1 MRVSEKWGG
10 DVDAAV
16 ELALKELKLTI
27 DEVEVE
33 VLEESSKGFL
43 GIGSKLARVRVTAK
57 DDVAEKKKEKSSF
70 DDIDAILAALP
81 ENKKIEVPEEI
92 REDYDK
98 FEREEMEDAR
108 ASAKTKKKEKEKNK
122 RRNNRNNHRNSHR
135 KEISLESS
143 MLAEIKDLE
152 PVENSSVENFLRE
165 VTAEMGIDL
174 DFDVKA
180 GKDLIYVE
188 ITGKDTGT
196 IIGKRGQ
203 TLDAIQYL
211 ASIVANKES
220 DDYVR
225 VIMDAE
231 NYRAKRERTLQN
243 LANRLAGK
251 VERSGRSVTLEP
263 MNPYER
269 KVIHS
274 TLQDHPYVQT
284 RSEGK
289 EPYRRVIIEKK

>member
-27 DEVEVE
+27 DEVDVE

-43 GIGSKLARVRVTAK
+43 GIGSKLAKVRVTAK
-57 DDVAEKKKEKSSF
+57 EDKNDRKKEKSSF
-70 DDIDAILAALP
+70 DDIDRILAALP
-81 ENKKIEVPEEI
+81 ENQKIEVPEEI

-108 ASAKTKKKEKEKNK
+108 ASAKAAKAKKKERHNKSRNKN
-122 RRNNRNNHRNSHR
+122 RR
-135 KEISLESS
+135 KEHPVDNS
-143 MLAEIKDLE
+143 MFEDMKNLDLVTDS
-152 PVENSSVENFLRE
+152 PVEKFLRD

-174 DFDVKA
+174 DFSVRA
-180 GKDLIYVE
+180 GNGLVYVN
-188 ITGKDTGT
+188 ITGQDTGT

-220 DDYVR
+220 DEYVR
-225 VIMDAE
+225 VILDAE
-231 NYRAKRERTLQN
+231 NYRAKRERTLMN

-251 VERSGRSVTLEP
+251 VERSGRSITLEP

-274 TLQDHPYVQT
+274 TLQDHPYVKT

-289 EPYRRVIIEKK
+289 EPYRRVIIERK

>member
-289 EPYRRVIIEKK
+289 EPYRRVIIERK

>member
-1 MRVSEKWGG
+1 
-10 DVDAAV
+10 
-16 ELALKELKLTI
+16 
-27 DEVEVE
+27 
-33 VLEESSKGFL
+33 
-43 GIGSKLARVRVTAK
+43 
-57 DDVAEKKKEKSSF
+57 
-70 DDIDAILAALP
+70 
-81 ENKKIEVPEEI
+81 
-92 REDYDK
+92 
-98 FEREEMEDAR
+98 MEDAR
-108 ASAKTKKKEKEKNK
+108 ASAKAKKKD
-122 RRNNRNNHRNSHR
+122 RHRSRNNRGNRR
-135 KEISLESS
+135 KEHKEHRAESS
-143 MLAEIKDLE
+143 MFADLKNLE
-152 PVENSSVENFLRE
+152 PAEGHPVETFLRD

-174 DFDVKA
+174 DFTVKS
-180 GKDLIYVE
+180 GNGIVYVN

-220 DDYVR
+220 DEYVR
-225 VIMDAE
+225 VILDAE
-231 NYRAKRERTLQN
+231 NYRSKRERTLMN

-251 VERSGRSVTLEP
+251 VERSGRSITLEP

-274 TLQDHPYVQT
+274 TLQDHPYVTT

>member
-27 DEVEVE
+27 DEVDVE

-57 DDVAEKKKEKSSF
+57 EDVAEKKKEKSSF

-108 ASAKTKKKEKEKNK
+108 ASAKTKKREKSK
-122 RRNNRNNHRNSHR
+122 RRNNRNNNHRNNRS
-135 KEISLESS
+135 KETTPLESS
-143 MLAEIKDLE
+143 LLAEIKDLE
-152 PVENSSVENFLRE
+152 PVENSTVETFLRE
-165 VTAEMGIDL
+165 VTSEMGIDL
-174 DFDVKA
+174 DFEVKEN
-180 GKDLIYVE
+180 KDLIYVE

-211 ASIVANKES
+211 ASIVANK
-220 DDYVR
+220 DRNDYVR

>member
-27 DEVEVE
+27 DEVDVE

-43 GIGSKLARVRVTAK
+43 GIGSKLAKVRVTAK
-57 DDVAEKKKEKSSF
+57 EDKNDRKKEKSSF
-70 DDIDAILAALP
+70 DDIDRILAALP
-81 ENKKIEVPEEI
+81 ENQKIEVPEEI

-108 ASAKTKKKEKEKNK
+108 ASAKAKKKERHNKSRNKNRHKE
-122 RRNNRNNHRNSHR
+122 RPVDNSMFEDM
-135 KEISLESS
+135 KK
-143 MLAEIKDLE
+143 MDLVADS
-152 PVENSSVENFLRE
+152 PVEKFLRD

-174 DFDVKA
+174 NFSVRA
-180 GKDLIYVE
+180 GNGLVYVN

-220 DDYVR
+220 NEYVR
-225 VIMDAE
+225 VILDAE
-231 NYRAKRERTLQN
+231 NYRSKRERTLMN

-251 VERSGRSVTLEP
+251 VERSGRSITLEP

-274 TLQDHPYVQT
+274 TLQDHPYVKT

-289 EPYRRVIIEKK
+289 EPYRRVIIERK

>member
-27 DEVEVE
+27 DEVDVE

-43 GIGSKLARVRVTAK
+43 GIGSKLAKVRVTAK
-57 DDVAEKKKEKSSF
+57 EDKNDRKKEKSSF
-70 DDIDAILAALP
+70 DDIDRILAALP
-81 ENKKIEVPEEI
+81 ENQKIEVPEEI

-108 ASAKTKKKEKEKNK
+108 ASAKAAKAKKKERHNKSRNKN
-122 RRNNRNNHRNSHR
+122 RR
-135 KEISLESS
+135 KEHPVDNS
-143 MLAEIKDLE
+143 MFDDMKNLDLVTDS
-152 PVENSSVENFLRE
+152 PVEKFLRD

-174 DFDVKA
+174 DFSVRA
-180 GKDLIYVE
+180 GNGLVYVN

-220 DDYVR
+220 DEYVR
-225 VIMDAE
+225 VILDAE
-231 NYRAKRERTLQN
+231 NYRAKRERTLMN

-251 VERSGRSVTLEP
+251 VERSGRSITLEP

-274 TLQDHPYVQT
+274 TLQDHPYVKT

-289 EPYRRVIIEKK
+289 EPYRRVIIERK

>member
-27 DEVEVE
+27 DEVDVE

-43 GIGSKLARVRVTAK
+43 GIGSKLAKVRVTAK
-57 DDVAEKKKEKSSF
+57 EDKNDRKKEKSSF
-70 DDIDAILAALP
+70 DDIDRILAALP
-81 ENKKIEVPEEI
+81 ENQKIEVPEEI

-108 ASAKTKKKEKEKNK
+108 ASAKAKKKERHNNKSRNKN
-122 RRNNRNNHRNSHR
+122 RR
-135 KEISLESS
+135 KEHPVDNS
-143 MLAEIKDLE
+143 MFDDMKKLDLVTDS
-152 PVENSSVENFLRE
+152 PVEKFLRD

-174 DFDVKA
+174 DFSVRA
-180 GKDLIYVE
+180 GNGLIYVN

-220 DDYVR
+220 SEYVR
-225 VIMDAE
+225 VILDAE
-231 NYRAKRERTLQN
+231 NYRSKRERTLMN

-251 VERSGRSVTLEP
+251 VERSGRSITLEP

-274 TLQDHPYVQT
+274 TLQDHPYVKT

-289 EPYRRVIIEKK
+289 EPYRRVIIERK

>member
-27 DEVEVE
+27 DEVDVE

-43 GIGSKLARVRVTAK
+43 GIGSKLAKVRVTAK
-57 DDVAEKKKEKSSF
+57 EDKNDRKKEKSSF
-70 DDIDAILAALP
+70 DDIDRILAALP
-81 ENKKIEVPEEI
+81 ENQKIEVPEEI

-108 ASAKTKKKEKEKNK
+108 ASAKAAKAKKKERHNKSRNKN
-122 RRNNRNNHRNSHR
+122 RR
-135 KEISLESS
+135 KEHPVDNS
-143 MLAEIKDLE
+143 MFEDMKNLDLVTDS
-152 PVENSSVENFLRE
+152 PVEKFLRD

-174 DFDVKA
+174 DFSVRA
-180 GKDLIYVE
+180 GNGLVYVD

-220 DDYVR
+220 DEYVR
-225 VIMDAE
+225 VILDAE
-231 NYRAKRERTLQN
+231 NYRAKRERTLMN

-251 VERSGRSVTLEP
+251 VERSGRSITLEP

-274 TLQDHPYVQT
+274 TLQDHPYVKT

-289 EPYRRVIIEKK
+289 EPYRRVIIERK